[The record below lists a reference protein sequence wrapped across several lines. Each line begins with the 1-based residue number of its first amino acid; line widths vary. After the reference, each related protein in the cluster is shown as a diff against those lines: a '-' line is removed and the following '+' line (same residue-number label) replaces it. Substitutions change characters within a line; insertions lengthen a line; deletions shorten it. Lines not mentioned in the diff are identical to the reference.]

1 MIAGLL
7 VGISPSAQAEEPQ
20 AIKCSVFGTFTV
32 FNNVITKNTDCA
44 GEIVIPDY
52 VIEIARGAFSDN
64 KNITSIVFGKG
75 KLSIKQYAFYQAGG
89 IRSLTLPES
98 VTQIGWGAFNDLK
111 SLESLTLNARIAEIE
126 ENNFNDLAKLKFLK
140 LSEGISVIP
149 GHSFSGNN
157 LESSLES
164 LTLPESVRKI
174 GPLSFSY
181 LTRLEKLELNNGL
194 VEIGFGAFQGLGSL
208 LQIRIPQSVQII
220 GDEAFRRAYMLKS
233 FDVEEGNKNYSSD
246 SQGGLYDYAK
256 TKLIYAPLGRT
267 SFIIPPSVK
276 FISKNAFGEVD
287 VFGSLNYAAKSLATL
302 IIPLTVSVVDEELIK
317 MININKAAAELKA
330 KEDAY
335 LSKIARD
342 NAINE
347 CLSMLRTFDRTFQN
361 YLGIRKWDPNNARFP
376 TLKLKYSLPEFKFD
390 EKLCETD
397 TEATLKKYN
406 LVNGMALESELSLIA
421 NEIDEKQKAAAEL
434 KAKQDVAAKAA
445 AAKKKTTITCVKGK
459 LTKKVTAVKP
469 VCPKGYKKK

>member
-1 MIAGLL
+1 LTLIAGLL

-149 GHSFSGNN
+149 GHSFRGNN

-194 VEIGFGAFQGLGSL
+194 VEIGSGAFQGLGSL

-276 FISKNAFGEVD
+276 FISKNAFGELD

-317 MININKAAAELKA
+317 MINKAALEKVAIEKAEAEAKAAAEFRA
-330 KEDAY
+330 K
-335 LSKIARD
+335 
-342 NAINE
+342 
-347 CLSMLRTFDRTFQN
+347 Q
-361 YLGIRKWDPNNARFP
+361 
-376 TLKLKYSLPEFKFD
+376 
-390 EKLCETD
+390 
-397 TEATLKKYN
+397 EAE
-406 LVNGMALESELSLIA
+406 A
-421 NEIDEKQKAAAEL
+421 KAAAEL
-434 KAKQDVAAKAA
+434 KAKQEAGAKAA
-445 AAKKKTTITCVKGK
+445 AEIVDRARVAKAIADLNVKFKSLQKSYTATQLVKIRAGLDWANITWSTGLQGFQYRGFEQSVISLAVEWDDFIVKNPLKTTITCVKGK
-459 LTKKVTAVKP
+459 LVKKVTAVKP
-469 VCPKGYKKK
+469 VCPAGYKKK